1 MVSIILLQCEVP
13 LNILHLL
20 KDVNGIGTSQDNR
33 RLIDFGRVSFFI
45 KHTHSLYNYSTKK
58 CSKVKL

>member
-13 LNILHLL
+13 FNILHLL

-33 RLIDFGRVSFFI
+33 RLIDFGRVSIYI
-45 KHTHSLYNYSTKK
+45 KYTHM
-58 CSKVKL
+58 